1 MKLVFAEEA
10 RRDLFAIGDYIAK
23 DNPRRALSFVE
34 EIEWHCKRIADHPLA
49 YALVPRHEASGIRR
63 AVYGRYNIFYTAGEG
78 AVHILHI
85 VSGAMNYEA
94 VLFPGGD

>member
-34 EIEWHCKRIADHPLA
+34 EIEWHRKRIADHPLA

-63 AVYGRYNIFYTAGEG
+63 AVYGRIRRVRTPFT
-78 AVHILHI
+78 
-85 VSGAMNYEA
+85 SCT
-94 VLFPGGD
+94 